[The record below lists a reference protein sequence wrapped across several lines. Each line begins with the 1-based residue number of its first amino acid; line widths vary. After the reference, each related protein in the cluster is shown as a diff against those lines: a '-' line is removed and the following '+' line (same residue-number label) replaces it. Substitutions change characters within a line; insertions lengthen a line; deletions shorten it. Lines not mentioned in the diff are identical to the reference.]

1 MKLDRLYKQS
11 SQYSVSTQIKHQQY
25 ARRLSHK
32 PNECRCQC
40 GKKDEKMGNDSSA
53 HVYIMTY
60 YQDGKHKKHERYK
73 QCFMYSYST
82 IYIQN
87 RWLSHWFTIYTNSEF
102 HTEERVS
109 ENECTAHSSTLLDAT
124 NVLKNENRM
133 KSNPSHLN
141 QNESK
146 HFCYCDQKNCFN
158 RFIFLKGSWRFYYCF
173 NMFFEVDL

>member
-32 PNECRCQC
+32 PNESRCQC
-40 GKKDEKMGNDSSA
+40 GKKDEKMGNYSSA

-60 YQDGKHKKHERYK
+60 YQDGKHKRSMRGISSVLCIHA
-73 QCFMYSYST
+73 YSA

-87 RWLSHWFTIYTNSEF
+87 RWLSHSFTLYTNSEF

-124 NVLKNENRM
+124 NILKNENRM
-133 KSNPSHLN
+133 K
-141 QNESK
+141 
-146 HFCYCDQKNCFN
+146 
-158 RFIFLKGSWRFYYCF
+158 
-173 NMFFEVDL
+173 